1 MKQILFI
8 GIIFK
13 IRDLGVIPQQK
24 SSFGTSEHFLQ
35 LKWKYLTI
43 LTHWHL
49 HRERELKMSRVID
62 DVAAAV
68 NHLFDIPETME
79 KFTTPSRSPHQ
90 ETNKSKGVSSIPVD
104 ILDSPKEYIFF
115 MDVPGR
121 PKSDIQVIFAMTN
134 LYSHRMLS

>member
-1 MKQILFI
+1 MLFL
-8 GIIFK
+8 K
-13 IRDLGVIPQQK
+13 RNPL
-24 SSFGTSEHFLQ
+24 FGTSEHFLQ

-49 HRERELKMSRVID
+49 HTERERELKMSRVID

-79 KFTTPSRSPHQ
+79 KFTTPSRSPPQ

-134 LYSHRMLS
+134 LYFHRMLS